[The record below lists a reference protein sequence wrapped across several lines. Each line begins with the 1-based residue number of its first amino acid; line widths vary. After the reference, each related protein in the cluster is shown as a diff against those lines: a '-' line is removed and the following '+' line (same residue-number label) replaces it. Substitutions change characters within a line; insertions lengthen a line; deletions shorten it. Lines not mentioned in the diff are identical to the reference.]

1 MHDSHVKLCLN
12 FDTLKS
18 YECWSMM
25 RWMILPLSL
34 LSLGLTL
41 INYYCSAYR
50 TSVAAW
56 IKKRF
61 CYFCASIGFIGS
73 ASIGFI
79 SNISK
84 SRYLV
89 CIKQHRS
96 TKCLFFSFCRYYN
109 VFKDLSVV
117 AILHSRSGFYI
128 KLWRMLYISIP
139 RIKYIICLGCG
150 IAKKTGSVPCC
161 CARSLN
167 TCNA

>member
-1 MHDSHVKLCLN
+1 MHDSHVQLCLN
-12 FDTLKS
+12 ADTLKS

-56 IKKRF
+56 IKKWF
-61 CYFCASIGFIGS
+61 CYFC

-96 TKCLFFSFCRYYN
+96 TKCLFLSFCRYYN